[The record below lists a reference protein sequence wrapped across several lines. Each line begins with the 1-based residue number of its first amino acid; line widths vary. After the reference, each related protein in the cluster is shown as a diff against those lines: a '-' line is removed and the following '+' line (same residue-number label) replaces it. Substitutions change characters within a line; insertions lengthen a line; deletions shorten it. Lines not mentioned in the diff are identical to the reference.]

1 LASSRKQVTPPSYAT
16 LLNKN
21 NQHHPHTQGT
31 FNLLNF
37 CSFKIKT
44 LYLHHKTSSNKIKG
58 GFMYI
63 IKSMIQ
69 FVANATYVFGRASK
83 GQYHSDSEAI
93 KELEREVLYGKS
105 DRRNDAENL
114 TNDRRN
120 VAADIRKSFNKLV
133 MENG

>member
-1 LASSRKQVTPPSYAT
+1 
-16 LLNKN
+16 
-21 NQHHPHTQGT
+21 
-31 FNLLNF
+31 
-37 CSFKIKT
+37 
-44 LYLHHKTSSNKIKG
+44 
-58 GFMYI
+58 MYI

-93 KELEREVLYGKS
+93 KELQREVLYGKS